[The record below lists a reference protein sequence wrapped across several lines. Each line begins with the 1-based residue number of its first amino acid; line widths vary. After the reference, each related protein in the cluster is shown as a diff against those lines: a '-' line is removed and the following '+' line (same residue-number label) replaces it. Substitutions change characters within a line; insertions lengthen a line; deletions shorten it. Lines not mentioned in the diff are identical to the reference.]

1 MSFTFSDPA
10 EATKRAGELQQ
21 QLDSM
26 KGAIAGMGMP
36 QNVLD
41 SIRIVSA
48 GAQVLFQANA
58 SDADVRALTEKLAP
72 MVGRP

>member
-1 MSFTFSDPA
+1 
-10 EATKRAGELQQ
+10 LL

-26 KGAIAGMGMP
+26 KSMIASMGMP

-58 SDADVRALTEKLAP
+58 SEADVRALTQKLAP
-72 MVGRP
+72 MMMRP